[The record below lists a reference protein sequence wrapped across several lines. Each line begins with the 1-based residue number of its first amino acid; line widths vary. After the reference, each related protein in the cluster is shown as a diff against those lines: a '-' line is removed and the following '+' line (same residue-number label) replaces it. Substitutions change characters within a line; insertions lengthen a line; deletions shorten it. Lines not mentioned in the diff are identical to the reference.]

1 VQNQKLKDKLAF
13 VTGGARGIGRETC
26 LALAEWGA
34 DLVVSDIDAAGAEA
48 TAKEASAKG
57 VKAEGLK
64 LDVSSVS
71 EIQKTLKEVAKKYGR
86 IDIIVN
92 SAGIGPTTPV
102 LDIDEEHWNRVMDIN
117 IKGTFFVCQEAIRI
131 MLEKQIPGRIVNLAS
146 MAGESGGR
154 AISADYSVTK
164 GGVIAL
170 TKTLARHFG
179 AYNILVN
186 AVAPGV
192 IETEMTKEW
201 RAKSLK
207 EIPMKRFGD
216 PREVATVI
224 RFLVS
229 DDASYVNGEV
239 VRINGGQYL

>member
-1 VQNQKLKDKLAF
+1 MQNQKLKDKLAF

-102 LDIDEEHWNRVMDIN
+102 LDIDEEHWNRVM
-117 IKGTFFVCQEAIRI
+117 
-131 MLEKQIPGRIVNLAS
+131 
-146 MAGESGGR
+146 
-154 AISADYSVTK
+154 
-164 GGVIAL
+164 
-170 TKTLARHFG
+170 
-179 AYNILVN
+179 
-186 AVAPGV
+186 
-192 IETEMTKEW
+192 
-201 RAKSLK
+201 
-207 EIPMKRFGD
+207 
-216 PREVATVI
+216 
-224 RFLVS
+224 
-229 DDASYVNGEV
+229 
-239 VRINGGQYL
+239 